1 MFEDS
6 TFESN
11 GRIHTRSRAWMLGT
25 CAFNGSILVA
35 MVLVPLIY
43 PSALPQMMKSY
54 LMESPAP
61 QHPEPKPVMQA
72 ALVASV
78 PSQFE
83 HGRISAPSLIPKV
96 PFIPV
101 TQEISR
107 PVVVAAADFG
117 DDTDTNIPLGA
128 HAQRAQVRQAASGPV
143 RVLGMAVEG
152 LLIHKTIPVY
162 PPVAQAAG
170 IQGIVVL
177 QAAISRSGTIENL
190 HVISGPL
197 MLQQAAINAVQ
208 QWRYRPYLLSGE
220 PVAVETTV
228 NVIFKLY

>member
-11 GRIHTRSRAWMLGT
+11 GKIQTRSRAWMLAT

-43 PSALPQMMKSY
+43 PPALPQMMKSY

-61 QHPEPKPVMQA
+61 QQPEPKPVPQ
-72 ALVASV
+72 VAMVAIV

-83 HGRISAPSLIPKV
+83 HGRITAPSLIPKI
-96 PFIPV
+96 PFIPI

-107 PVVVAAADFG
+107 PVNVATADFG
-117 DDTDTNIPLGA
+117 DDTGTNIPFGA
-128 HAQRAQVRQAASGPV
+128 HAQRTQVRQAASGPV
-143 RVLGMAVEG
+143 RVSGMVVEG

-170 IQGIVVL
+170 IQGVVVL
-177 QAAISRSGTIENL
+177 QAIISRSGNIENL
-190 HVISGPL
+190 RVISGSL
-197 MLQQAAINAVQ
+197 MLRQAAINAVQ
-208 QWRYRPYLLSGE
+208 QWRYRPYMLSGE

-228 NVIFKLY
+228 NVIFKLN